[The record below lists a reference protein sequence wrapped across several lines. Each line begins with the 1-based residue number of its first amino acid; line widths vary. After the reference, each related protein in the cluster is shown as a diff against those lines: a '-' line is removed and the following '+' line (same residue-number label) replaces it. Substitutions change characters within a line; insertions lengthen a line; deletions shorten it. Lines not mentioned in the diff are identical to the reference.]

1 MPPRKKKAVVASKMS
16 ATELLNAVNTKLGT
30 NAVFMGSDNRL
41 TVEYFSTGYLPFD
54 ILLQGGV
61 PRGRMIEIY
70 GDWCLAPETLVLT
83 ADYKWVPLGDI
94 RKHDKLIGFDEHAP
108 GGRGRQRGYRQADVE
123 RVGRKHLPSFRVE
136 TDRGTSTVASVNHK
150 WLVLNKAYK
159 RPEWKLTQ
167 DLEVGDSILYFGD
180 TWDELTDPS
189 DREAAAYLAGLYD
202 GEGWYDHGRISFG
215 QNPGSVLDR
224 GCELLDQLGFN
235 YSVSQQN
242 SSRENYNVHR
252 VSLLASMRDRMR
264 FMGQV
269 RPVRLLEKFV
279 WDGKS
284 ISSKGP
290 FGGIHYA
297 TVTKVKDVGVKEV
310 VTIKTS
316 TNTLIADGMFTHN
329 SVLKSVICLSTAA
342 QVQAQGGTVALL
354 DTEHAY
360 EPQWA
365 AKLGV
370 DTSELI
376 VWPPRDDDEEH
387 TGEEAIDVAQVLC
400 ANKVDLVIFDSVAAA
415 TPQAETTKRL
425 KGESV

>member
-70 GDWCLAPETLVLT
+70 GDW
-83 ADYKWVPLGDI
+83 
-94 RKHDKLIGFDEHAP
+94 
-108 GGRGRQRGYRQADVE
+108 
-123 RVGRKHLPSFRVE
+123 
-136 TDRGTSTVASVNHK
+136 
-150 WLVLNKAYK
+150 
-159 RPEWKLTQ
+159 
-167 DLEVGDSILYFGD
+167 
-180 TWDELTDPS
+180 
-189 DREAAAYLAGLYD
+189 
-202 GEGWYDHGRISFG
+202 
-215 QNPGSVLDR
+215 
-224 GCELLDQLGFN
+224 
-235 YSVSQQN
+235 
-242 SSRENYNVHR
+242 
-252 VSLLASMRDRMR
+252 
-264 FMGQV
+264 
-269 RPVRLLEKFV
+269 
-279 WDGKS
+279 
-284 ISSKGP
+284 
-290 FGGIHYA
+290 
-297 TVTKVKDVGVKEV
+297 
-310 VTIKTS
+310 
-316 TNTLIADGMFTHN
+316 

-425 KGESV
+425 KGESVQPARLAQLMSTGLRKLTMTNDKTAFIFTNQTRLNIGVTFGNKESRPGGKALGYYASMIMDVKKVGKTTRDVKTYDGKKWITVKEQTGQKYRAQMQKSKLSKPFKEIWFTWDLETGQIDMPEFLIAQSLELGLIKVSGNTWSGLGVKAVGREKFKNAFAASADALLKAEVEIREHHGLSTDHLITKTPKAVKRTAKSAPVKKGLKKRV